1 MWAEGQQEEA
11 EVHMDVCVDN
21 QAHRWWDTLLRYYMF
36 YFLHCMYFF
45 PLPYE
50 YVSFTL
56 EITLLKMFQTP
67 EFQIQ
72 ALIQSFVFKDLGSLK
87 ELS

>member
-1 MWAEGQQEEA
+1 
-11 EVHMDVCVDN
+11 
-21 QAHRWWDTLLRYYMF
+21 
-36 YFLHCMYFF
+36 MYFF